1 MQMREKMHSESG
13 EAERRRVREG
23 EGLAGWVC
31 GCQTKTSGRQVE
43 NIDYTERKNRKVLNT
58 DGRISG

>member
-23 EGLAGWVC
+23 EGLAGWLG
-31 GCQTKTSGRQVE
+31 GCVAVKQRLPEDKLKT
-43 NIDYTERKNRKVLNT
+43 
-58 DGRISG
+58 